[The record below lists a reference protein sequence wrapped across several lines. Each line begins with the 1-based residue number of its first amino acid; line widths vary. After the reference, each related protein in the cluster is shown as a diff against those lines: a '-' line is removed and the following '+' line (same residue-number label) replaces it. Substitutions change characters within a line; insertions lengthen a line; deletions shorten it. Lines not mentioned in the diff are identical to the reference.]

1 MRSRGASRA
10 GSRGASGAPV
20 WLFDLDNTLHDASHA
35 IFAAIDRRMTD
46 YVARELMLARE
57 EADRL
62 RVAYWR
68 RYGATLLGL
77 VRHHGVKAAHFLRE
91 AHDFDAA
98 ELVRAERGLTR
109 LFRRLPGRKIL
120 LTNAPHAYAGS
131 VLRTLALH
139 RHFGT
144 RYTIERMHVHG
155 SLRPKPSKPMLRALL
170 ARERI
175 AAAQAV
181 LVEDS
186 VVNLKAARALGLRTV
201 LITRHGATRL
211 RARRAGPTGR
221 GSTVGLRIASL
232 HELARR
238 RPR

>member
-1 MRSRGASRA
+1 MRAA
-10 GSRGASGAPV
+10 TPV
-20 WLFDLDNTLHDASHA
+20 WFFDLDDTLHDASNA
-35 IFAAIDRRMTD
+35 IYAAIDRRMTD
-46 YVARELMLARE
+46 FVARELGLPRD
-57 EADRL
+57 EADAL
-62 RVAYWR
+62 RRAYWR

-77 VRHHGVKAAHFLRE
+77 VRHHGVKPAHFLRE

-120 LTNAPHAYAGS
+120 LTNAPQAYAGT

-139 RHFGT
+139 RHFGA
-144 RYTIERMHVHG
+144 RYTIERMRVHG

-170 ARERI
+170 ARERVR
-175 AAAQAV
+175 AADAV

-201 LITRHGATRL
+201 LITRHGSVRD
-211 RARRAGPTGR
+211 RARRAGPMGR
-221 GSTVGLRIASL
+221 GATVGLRIASL
-232 HELARR
+232 HELTRR

>member
-1 MRSRGASRA
+1 
-10 GSRGASGAPV
+10 
-20 WLFDLDNTLHDASHA
+20 
-35 IFAAIDRRMTD
+35 MTD
-46 YVARELMLARE
+46 FVARELDLSRDA
-57 EADRL
+57 ADAL
-62 RVAYWR
+62 RRAYWR

-77 VRHHGVKAAHFLRE
+77 VRHHGVKPAHFLRE

-98 ELVRAERGLTR
+98 ALVRAERGLTR

-120 LTNAPHAYAGS
+120 LTNAPQAYAGS
-131 VLRTLALH
+131 VLRKLALH

-144 RYTIERMHVHG
+144 RYTIESMRIHG

-175 AAAQAV
+175 RAADAV

-186 VVNLKAARALGLRTV
+186 VVNLKSARALGLRTV
-201 LITRHGATRL
+201 LVARHGTTRE
-211 RARRAGPTGR
+211 RARRSGPVGR
-221 GSTVGLRIASL
+221 GTVGLRIASL

-238 RPR
+238 RPH